1 MPTTTLTKAP
11 EAATKQTVRSVG
23 NQFPAFL
30 LGKPRSFW
38 TDVMGP
44 KKPVDPAPIFRLD
57 DFDVAAII
65 DELHYGTDCEWA
77 A

>member
-1 MPTTTLTKAP
+1 MPTATIDKPVEGTTKTS
-11 EAATKQTVRSVG
+11 VRSVG

-38 TDVMGP
+38 TEVMGP
-44 KKPVDPAPIFRLD
+44 KKPVDPTPIFDLN